1 MSAQVVGLF
10 DTPVVVDELPN
21 AAAVNSTLKPL
32 ILARRAETAG
42 VAISNI
48 GGWQSEHD
56 VAEWGGE
63 PVQYLLRHITA
74 LANAHCV
81 DVISPRAP
89 RHRWASDI
97 WVNVSPPQASNQMH
111 THPGAYWSAV
121 YYVDDGSEQGDGAIG
136 GELVIEDPRMPTVL
150 MTMPNLRLR
159 SPNGSVHEPL
169 LKMKVRSGRII
180 MFPSWLSHGV
190 VPHQGSHDRISI
202 AINLLA
208 VPLNP
213 A

>member
-1 MSAQVVGLF
+1 MSGQVVGLF

-21 AAAVNSTLKPL
+21 AAAVNDALRPRIMS
-32 ILARRAETAG
+32 RRAERPG
-42 VAISNI
+42 VMISNI

-63 PVQYLLRHITA
+63 PIQYLLRHIFA
-74 LANAHCV
+74 LADAHCV
-81 DVISPRAP
+81 DIISPAAP
-89 RHRWASDI
+89 RHQWATDI

-121 YYVDDGSEQGDGAIG
+121 YYVDDGSEKGDGAIG
-136 GELVIEDPRMPTVL
+136 GELVIEDPRMPMVL

-159 SPNGSVHEPL
+159 SSNGSVHEPQ

-190 VPHQGSHDRISI
+190 LPHQGSRDRVSI

-208 VPLNP
+208 IPRQP
-213 A
+213 D

>member
-1 MSAQVVGLF
+1 MTAQVVGLF
-10 DTPVVVDELPN
+10 DTPVVVDDLPDAATIN
-21 AAAVNSTLKPL
+21 AALRPL
-32 ILARRAETAG
+32 ILARRAAKPG
-42 VAISNI
+42 VTMSNI

-63 PVQYLLRHITA
+63 PVQHLLRHVFA

-81 DVISPRAP
+81 DIISPNVL
-89 RHRWASDI
+89 RHRWTTDI

-111 THPGAYWSAV
+111 THPGAFWSAV
-121 YYVDDGSEQGDGAIG
+121 YYVDDGSDTGDGAIG
-136 GELVIEDPRMPTVL
+136 GELVIEDPRMPMVL

-159 SPNGSVHEPL
+159 NSNGSVHEPQ

-190 VPHQGSHDRISI
+190 MPHQGMRDRISI

-208 VPLNP
+208 IPLNP

>member
-1 MSAQVVGLF
+1 MTAQVVGLF
-10 DTPVVVDELPN
+10 DTPIVVDELPN
-21 AAAVNSTLKPL
+21 AAAVNAALRPL
-32 ILARRAETAG
+32 ILARRAEGPG
-42 VAISNI
+42 VSISNI

-56 VAEWGGE
+56 VAAWGGE
-63 PVQYLLRHITA
+63 PLQHLLRHIFA
-74 LANAHCV
+74 LADAHCV
-81 DVISPRAP
+81 DIVSPGAA

-97 WVNVSPPQASNQMH
+97 WANVSPPQASNQMH

-121 YYVDDGSEQGDGAIG
+121 YYVDDGGQPDGATG
-136 GELVIEDPRMPTVL
+136 GELIIEDPRMPTIL

-159 SPNGSVHEPL
+159 SASGAVHEPQ

-190 VPHQGSHDRISI
+190 MPHQGTRERISI

-208 VPLNP
+208 VPINP